1 MSEAIGY
8 ILSCY
13 PPGYAV
19 SNDWLV
25 MLPFT
30 FCRLFDILI
39 VIEGLALLAIM
50 LWVFKA
56 WLSGNLI
63 ARRAPAPPAGV
74 AGAAK
79 DKKGGTR

>member
-13 PPGYAV
+13 APGYAV
-19 SNDWLV
+19 SNSWLS

-30 FCRLFDILI
+30 VCRMLDICLMIIIFAGAGI
-39 VIEGLALLAIM
+39 V

-63 ARRAPAPPAGV
+63 ARRAATGKER
-74 AGAAK
+74 G
-79 DKKGGTR
+79 

>member
-39 VIEGLALLAIM
+39 VIGGLALLAIM

-63 ARRAPAPPAGV
+63 ARRAATGKER
-74 AGAAK
+74 G
-79 DKKGGTR
+79 